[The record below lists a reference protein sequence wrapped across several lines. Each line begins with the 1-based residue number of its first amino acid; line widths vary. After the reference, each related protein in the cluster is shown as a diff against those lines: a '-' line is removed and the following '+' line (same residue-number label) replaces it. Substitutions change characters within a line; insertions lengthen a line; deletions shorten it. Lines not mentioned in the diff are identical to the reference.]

1 MYLLGL
7 LGLLGLTRIRA
18 FECSFQPSSL
28 RYRTFLCTP
37 RHLCRAI
44 EHSCRATRIDVAH
57 SSAHARY
64 LAPSSCYRAS
74 LSHTRRPC
82 A

>member
-7 LGLLGLTRIRA
+7 LGLLGLPRIRA
-18 FECSFQPSSL
+18 FECSYPTILTALSSIL
-28 RYRTFLCTP
+28 MHPGIL
-37 RHLCRAI
+37 A
-44 EHSCRATRIDVAH
+44 AQ
-57 SSAHARY
+57 SSTHARY
-64 LAPSSCYRAS
+64 FAPSSYYRAS